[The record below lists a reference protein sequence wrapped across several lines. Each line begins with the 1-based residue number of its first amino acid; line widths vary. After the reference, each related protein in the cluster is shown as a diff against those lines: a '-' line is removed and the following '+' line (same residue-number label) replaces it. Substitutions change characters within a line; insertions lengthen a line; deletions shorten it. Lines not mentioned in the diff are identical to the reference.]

1 MFDLIC
7 MIQLFKGIASEAD
20 ALLND
25 LQSSLH
31 TQEEKLCAYAQ
42 QQREVCNW
50 LCFWTFTSEGIG
62 LLSLSLNKCFYLIPD
77 TGTCEGS
84 GNCKVSF

>member
-1 MFDLIC
+1 

-31 TQEEKLCAYAQ
+31 KQEEKLSAYAQ
-42 QQREVCNW
+42 QQREVRKLFFGLHIRGVW
-50 LCFWTFTSEGIG
+50 IIITFVEQM
-62 LLSLSLNKCFYLIPD
+62 LLSVTHYRHMQ
-77 TGTCEGS
+77 GQ
-84 GNCKVSF
+84 

>member
-1 MFDLIC
+1 MN
-7 MIQLFKGIASEAD
+7 QLFKGIASEAD

-31 TQEEKLCAYAQ
+31 KQEEKLSAFAH
-42 QQREVCNW
+42 QQRQVCNW
-50 LCFWTFTSEGIG
+50 LFSCTFIMEVSR
-62 LLSLSLNKCFYLIPD
+62 LFLKKCLYLIPN

-84 GNCKVSF
+84 RNCKVSF

>member
-1 MFDLIC
+1 

-31 TQEEKLCAYAQ
+31 KQEEKLSAYAQ
-42 QQREVCNW
+42 QQREVRK
-50 LCFWTFTSEGIG
+50 LSFWNS
-62 LLSLSLNKCFYLIPD
+62 Y
-77 TGTCEGS
+77 
-84 GNCKVSF
+84 